1 MKIKKVYGAFFS
13 AYGTTKKVTSYIAKK
28 FGDNNEM
35 FDFVHDARF
44 KLYSFGE
51 DSKKKLAINELNSD
65 DLLIIGMPVFSGRI
79 PSICEEQIKLL
90 KGNNTPAIVLA
101 VYGNRDYDDAALELA
116 DLVKKQGFKVIAA
129 GAFIAE
135 HSIFHDVAKNRPDE
149 KDYKKMDEFV
159 EACKVKIES
168 NIELMEELKIKGNRP
183 YKVRGNASLIPV
195 GDENC
200 ISCGACVN
208 VCPMGAID
216 PANPNTTDADKC
228 ISCFA
233 CVAICPTDAR
243 SFKSEAF
250 ITKGK
255 GFYKQN
261 EARKEPEWFI

>member
-1 MKIKKVYGAFFS
+1 MEIKKVYGAFFS
-13 AYGTTKKVTSYIAKK
+13 SYGTTKKVTSYIAKK
-28 FGDNNEM
+28 LGDNNEM
-35 FDFVHDARF
+35 FDFVNDDRF
-44 KLYSFGE
+44 KLYSFDE
-51 DSKKKLAINELNSD
+51 DAKKELDVNELVAD
-65 DLLIIGMPVFSGRI
+65 DLLVIGMPVFSGRI

-116 DLVKKQGFKVIAA
+116 NTVKEQGFKVLAA
-129 GAFIAE
+129 ATFIAE

-149 KDYKKMDEFV
+149 KDYKNMDEFV
-159 EACKVKIES
+159 EKCKEKISSSVEAMP
-168 NIELMEELKIKGNRP
+168 EVKIKGNIP
-183 YKVRGNASLIPV
+183 YKVRGKASLIPV

-200 ISCGACVN
+200 ISCGACVS

-216 PANPNTTDADKC
+216 PANPRTTDANKC

-233 CVAICPTDAR
+233 CVAACPTDAR

-250 ITKGK
+250 VTKGK